1 MIKSP
6 RPLAHAPGKNRVN
19 KFILSVAIASVLSG
33 GPHLQ
38 AHDGDILRPEVF
50 PVGASGLLP
59 DNEKDP
65 TKDGEVG
72 PLLPMHTMSV
82 HNTLVW
88 KRGKQKPSMLMFHR
102 HSAYRADEVAN
113 PDIIHFLIDNPN
125 PTTGLTAFS
134 SKDNQFNSSM
144 RRSFQQLCYGGYNII
159 HDVSQSVP
167 TRIRVDQDLELTQL
181 WDTNHPDAY
190 KYDTKKPKYSSSL
203 MNN

>member
-1 MIKSP
+1 MIKRKSP
-6 RPLAHAPGKNRVN
+6 SARPAGKHRVTQ
-19 KFILSVAIASVLSG
+19 FILTAAIATTLVVTSRVS
-33 GPHLQ
+33 

-59 DNEKDP
+59 DTETDP
-65 TKDGEVG
+65 TKDGVVG

-88 KRGKQKPSMLMFHR
+88 KRGKQMPSMLMFHR

-125 PTTGLTAFS
+125 PSTGLTAFS

-144 RRSFQQLCYGGYNII
+144 RRSF
-159 HDVSQSVP
+159 
-167 TRIRVDQDLELTQL
+167 
-181 WDTNHPDAY
+181 
-190 KYDTKKPKYSSSL
+190 
-203 MNN
+203 